1 MKRLLLWV
9 VVLGFLAATSQAV
22 DDGPLVNDEAFAKA
36 KDRDSEITRDEL
48 EELGRHYK
56 QKCSACHTAHRPET
70 RTTAEWLER
79 DLPPMIRE
87 ARLTVPEL
95 QKIETFLKLLSKPE
109 A

>member
-1 MKRLLLWV
+1 MKRFLLRMA
-9 VVLGFLAATSQAV
+9 VLGLLVATVQGV
-22 DDGPLVNDEAFAKA
+22 DDGPLVTDEAFAKA
-36 KDRDSEITRDEL
+36 KERDSEITRDEL

-56 QKCSACHTAHRPET
+56 QKCSACHSAHRPET